1 MMKTLALQILPFR
14 RPETFH
20 GTINELFGPFFNDW
34 ERVGMPERAAPTGYV
49 PPIAS
54 YRDGNTVRINADL
67 PGVEPSEVEI
77 MVKENQ
83 LTITGER
90 KAAPEQHNGNRFQQE
105 VRYGPFAR
113 TFTLPEGVTAEELHA
128 RYHNGVLEITASLP
142 ATRLPKKV
150 PVQIAQIASEEPRT
164 IAD

>member
-1 MMKTLALQILPFR
+1 MMKTLALRLLPLR

-20 GTINELFGPFFNDW
+20 GTIHELFGPFFHEW
-34 ERVGMPERAAPTGYV
+34 ERIDMPERAAPTGYV

-54 YRDGNTVRINADL
+54 YVDGNTFRINTDL

-77 MVKENQ
+77 MVKDNQ

-90 KAAPEQHNGNRFQQE
+90 KAAPEQQNGNRFQQD
-105 VRYGPFAR
+105 VPYGPFAR

-128 RYHNGVLEITASLP
+128 RYHNGVLEVTVPLP
-142 ATRLPKKV
+142 AAKLPKKV
-150 PVQIAQIASEEPRT
+150 PIQIEQRASEEPRT
-164 IAD
+164 IAS

>member
-1 MMKTLALQILPFR
+1 MMNTLALRILPLR

-20 GTINELFGPFFNDW
+20 GNINELFGPLFHDW
-34 ERVGMPERAAPTGYV
+34 EWIGLPERAAPTGDV
-49 PPIAS
+49 PPITS

-77 MVKENQ
+77 MVKDNQ

-113 TFTLPEGVTAEELHA
+113 TFTLPEGVTAEELRA
-128 RYHNGVLEITASLP
+128 RFHNGVLEVTVPLP
-142 ATRLPKKV
+142 AAKLSKKV
-150 PVQIAQIASEEPRT
+150 PVQIAGEEPRT
-164 IAD
+164 ITA